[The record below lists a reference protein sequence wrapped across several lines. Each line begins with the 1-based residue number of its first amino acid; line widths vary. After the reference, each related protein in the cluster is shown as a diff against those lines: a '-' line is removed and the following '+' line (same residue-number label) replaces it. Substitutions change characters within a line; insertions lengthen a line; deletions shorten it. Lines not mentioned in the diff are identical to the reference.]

1 MKNRTT
7 EDRTTEDHTTEDNL
21 IAAFAAL
28 QPMPIV
34 EFEYRVYYEPIT
46 RECTIKTIE
55 QPIGSFVVVTR
66 EQYDSIEFC
75 PNYFVSNHN
84 EVVKKPIDFTTKK
97 QLSLHSNGEFRTVKD
112 NNIFRVDDAYLDD
125 TDCWTIRTFDGY

>member
-1 MKNRTT
+1 MKKPTKKR
-7 EDRTTEDHTTEDNL
+7 TTEDNL

-28 QPMPIV
+28 QPMPVIQ
-34 EFEYRVYYEPIT
+34 FEYRVYYEPIT

-55 QPIGSFVVVTR
+55 QPNGPFVTVTR
-66 EQYDSIEFC
+66 EQYDAIEFC
-75 PNYFVSNHN
+75 PNYFVDNQN
-84 EVVKKPIDFTTKK
+84 EVVKKPVDFIPKK
-97 QLSLHSNGEFRTVKD
+97 PLSLNNGGEFRTIKD